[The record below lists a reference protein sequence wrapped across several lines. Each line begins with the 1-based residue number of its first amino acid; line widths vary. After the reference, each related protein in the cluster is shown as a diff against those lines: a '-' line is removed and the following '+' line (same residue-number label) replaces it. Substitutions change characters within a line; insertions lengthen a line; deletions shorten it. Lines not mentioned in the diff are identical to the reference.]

1 MFFELEKFAWKI
13 LIYYWPCFQ
22 KLPGSNLYYLIQH
35 GSCKHLLMSTAI
47 NFCRITQVNKIFHFF
62 PGSRSKT
69 MMHFN
74 WNRAIGVSRN
84 YVKCYPFWSFPSET
98 NIKQKKKKVVVRR
111 DGYETIYSG
120 QWNVSLQDQ
129 ENSAPLLDPMIISVY
144 AQIKQVDQHHA
155 HDRCKIFTLLHL

>member
-98 NIKQKKKKVVVRR
+98 NIKQKKKK
-111 DGYETIYSG
+111 G
-120 QWNVSLQDQ
+120 
-129 ENSAPLLDPMIISVY
+129 
-144 AQIKQVDQHHA
+144 
-155 HDRCKIFTLLHL
+155 RCKKGWVWNNLFWAMKRVLARPGKLCSFAWSYDYFSLCPN